1 MNFARFKLLA
11 KRYKYTILGVLV
23 LLGIFWF
30 AIANATEKPPPPK
43 AQSVKALSHSDSH
56 ADASSQSSS
65 QSDSQANATSGDS
78 TSSADNAVSVSVEGA
93 KVPKYVASV
102 VQANLYPTDP
112 CMSVASGGAQTQI
125 VGVGFGKSYA
135 NPECEKREAIRAAQA
150 LGMLAESRL
159 IWCSLE
165 VARILPECPMTAMP
179 PTEPIKCDTAECVQA
194 VEQRMDERMQRMEKV
209 WKGDA
214 DK

>member
-11 KRYKYTILGVLV
+11 KRYKWTILAVVV

-30 AIANATEKPPPPK
+30 AVANASGSRPPDNRPPDK
-43 AQSVKALSHSDSH
+43 AEARSDSSSH
-56 ADASSQSSS
+56 ADAQATSGDSTSS
-65 QSDSQANATSGDS
+65 ATSGDS

-179 PTEPIKCDTAECVQA
+179 PTEPIKCDTSECVQA
-194 VEQRMDERMQRMEKV
+194 VEQRMDERMQRMEEV
-209 WKGDA
+209 WKGEA
-214 DK
+214 GK